1 MLLPVRRLLA
11 PIFAVSI
18 AAGGLAYAAA
28 DVTQLDMANQATSE
42 GDTPRGLDAGD
53 LGDLQTGVGETETD
67 ELVVD
72 RTGSSGIT
80 PTGRSTEGCP
90 EGFTGNHG
98 QFVSGTD
105 ERPRNDAAQSP
116 CGKPLT
122 SVQDDDG
129 GEEAA
134 SPGSHGR
141 ARAQEA
147 KSAEH
152 GNGHAKGHDK

>member
-1 MLLPVRRLLA
+1 MLLPLRRLLV
-11 PIFAVSI
+11 PIFAISL

-28 DVTQLDMANQATSE
+28 DDRPLDVAGQTAGEQGASQA
-42 GDTPRGLDAGD
+42 LNAGEQ
-53 LGDLQTGVGETETD
+53 GDLQTEIEDAETHES
-67 ELVVD
+67 LNP
-72 RTGSSGIT
+72 TGSSAVT

-105 ERPRNDAAQSP
+105 ERPRNEAAQSP

-122 SVQDDDG
+122 SVHDDDG

-134 SPGSHGR
+134 SPGAHGR
-141 ARAQEA
+141 ARAEEA

-152 GNGHAKGHDK
+152 GNGHGKGHDK